1 VSRPESKQPVT
12 VVLDVRPMLRGSE
25 KAVVEARLLPRPG
38 VLQVEANPVSQ
49 TANVTYDPSLTSLEE
64 LREWLEECGLHCT
77 GQSVPLPARAGE
89 AA

>member
-25 KAVVEARLLPRPG
+25 KAVVEARLL
-38 VLQVEANPVSQ
+38 
-49 TANVTYDPSLTSLEE
+49 PSLTSLEE